1 MPPKKTTTKKT
12 RKTNKTLQEYKKPLA
27 SGVNPLLHPNLDPAL
42 FHQHVT
48 SFLQP
53 AQVSSFIK
61 TGKKHREEV
70 SKTLKKREL
79 DMNKVF
85 DDFNKYLKETV
96 EQEIKKP
103 EYNRQTWDTIRDKLE
118 ELIRRYYQSGMIRN
132 FQFRMKNGHS
142 PFYNIVQT
150 YNNIR
155 KADPD
160 NFKQHFVKEEVDY
173 ARYLFAGHG
182 YDMNYDPDIF
192 PLYLEMGLDIDE
204 LLDDRYNPKEEDLMA
219 ILSLI
224 DEDIYSIETIENLLK
239 IIETNKKKGAY
250 NFNYH
255 HVSKDGKSIA
265 EILFESMIVPSL
277 QNPEMTLNDFNEIH
291 RSFSKILKILA
302 KHTFHH
308 N

>member
-12 RKTNKTLQEYKKPLA
+12 KKKTPEYKKPLA

-42 FHQHVT
+42 FHQHIT

-53 AQVSSFIK
+53 AQVSKFIE

-70 SKTLKKREL
+70 TKTLKKRES

-103 EYNRQTWDTIRDKLE
+103 EYNWHIIDDKLD
-118 ELIRRYYQSGMIRN
+118 ELIASHFRSGMIRN

-160 NFKQHFVKEEVDY
+160 NFERHGIDPDNMRFLFV
-173 ARYLFAGHG
+173 GNG
-182 YDMNYDPDIF
+182 YDVNYDPDIF
-192 PLYLEMGLDIDE
+192 PLYLEMGIDIDE
-204 LLDDRYNPKEEDLMA
+204 LLDDGYNPTEEDLMA
-219 ILSLI
+219 ILPLMK
-224 DEDIYSIETIENLLK
+224 DTYSIETIENLLK
-239 IIETNKKKGAY
+239 IIETNKKKGVY

-255 HVSKDGKSIA
+255 HVSKEGKSIA
-265 EILFESMIVPSL
+265 EILFHSMILPFFTD
-277 QNPEMTLNDFNEIH
+277 PEMTLDGFNETYPA
-291 RSFSKILKILA
+291 FTKILKKLA
-302 KHTFHH
+302 KLTIRH

>member
-1 MPPKKTTTKKT
+1 MPPKKTTKT
-12 RKTNKTLQEYKKPLA
+12 RKTKNKTPQEPKVQEYKKPLA

-53 AQVSSFIK
+53 AQVSKFIE

-70 SKTLKKREL
+70 TKTLKKREL

-103 EYNRQTWDTIRDKLE
+103 EYNWNIIDEKFD
-118 ELIRRYYQSGMIRN
+118 ELIASHFRSGMIRN

-160 NFKQHFVKEEVDY
+160 NFERHGVDPDNMRALFV
-173 ARYLFAGHG
+173 GNG
-182 YDMNYDPDIF
+182 YDVNYDPDIF
-192 PLYLEMGLDIDE
+192 PLYLEMGIDIDE
-204 LLDDRYNPKEEDLMA
+204 LLDDGYNPTEEDLMA
-219 ILSLI
+219 ILPLMG
-224 DEDIYSIETIENLLK
+224 DTYSIETIENLLK
-239 IIETNKKKGAY
+239 IIETNKKKGVY
-250 NFNYH
+250 NFDYH
-255 HVSKDGKSIA
+255 HLSGEGKSIA
-265 EILFESMIVPSL
+265 EILFHSMILPFFTD
-277 QNPEMTLNDFNEIH
+277 PEMTLNGFNETYP
-291 RSFSKILKILA
+291 SFTKILKKLA
-302 KHTFHH
+302 KLTIH
-308 N
+308 

>member
-1 MPPKKTTTKKT
+1 MPPKKTTKTKK
-12 RKTNKTLQEYKKPLA
+12 KTPEYKKPLA
-27 SGVNPLLHPNLDPAL
+27 SGVNPLLHPNLDPAV
-42 FHQHVT
+42 FHQHIT

-70 SKTLKKREL
+70 TKTLKKREL
-79 DMNKVF
+79 DMNKLF

-103 EYNRQTWDTIRDKLE
+103 DYNHQTWDTIREKLD
-118 ELIRRYYQSGMIRN
+118 ELIMSHFRSGMIRN

-150 YNNIR
+150 YNNVR

-160 NFKQHFVKEEVDY
+160 NFKRHFVKDEIDY
-173 ARYLFAGHG
+173 VRFLFAGNG

-204 LLDDRYNPKEEDLMA
+204 LLDVGYNPTEEDLMA
-219 ILSLI
+219 ILPLMK
-224 DEDIYSIETIENLLK
+224 DTYSIETIENLLK
-239 IIETNKKKGAY
+239 TIETNKKKGVY

-255 HVSKDGKSIA
+255 HISKEGKSIA
-265 EILFESMIVPSL
+265 EILFHSMILPFFTD
-277 QNPEMTLNDFNEIH
+277 PEMTLNDFNETYP
-291 RSFSKILKILA
+291 SFTKILKKLA
-302 KHTFHH
+302 KQTIH
-308 N
+308 

>member
-1 MPPKKTTTKKT
+1 MPPKKTKK
-12 RKTNKTLQEYKKPLA
+12 KNKTPQEPKVQEYKKPLA

-53 AQVSSFIK
+53 AQVSKFIE

-70 SKTLKKREL
+70 TKTLKKREL

-118 ELIRRYYQSGMIRN
+118 ELITRYYQSGMIRN

-142 PFYNIVQT
+142 PFYNIVLT

-160 NFKQHFVKEEVDY
+160 NFEEHVVKDEVDY

-192 PLYLEMGLDIDE
+192 PFYLEMGLDIGE
-204 LLDDRYNPKEEDLMA
+204 LLDDGYNPKEEDLMA
-219 ILSLI
+219 ILPLMK
-224 DEDIYSIETIENLLK
+224 DTYSIGTIENMLK
-239 IIETNKKKGAY
+239 IIETNKKKGVY
-250 NFNYH
+250 NFDYH
-255 HVSKDGKSIA
+255 HLSKEGKSIA
-265 EILFESMIVPSL
+265 EILFHSMILPFFTD
-277 QNPEMTLNDFNEIH
+277 PEMTLNGFNETYP
-291 RSFSKILKILA
+291 SFTKILKKLA
-302 KHTFHH
+302 KLTIH
-308 N
+308 